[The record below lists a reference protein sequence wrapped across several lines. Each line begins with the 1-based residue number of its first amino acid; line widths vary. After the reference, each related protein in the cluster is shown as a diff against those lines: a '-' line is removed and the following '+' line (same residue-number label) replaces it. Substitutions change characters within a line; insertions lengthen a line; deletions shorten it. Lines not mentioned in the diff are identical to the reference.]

1 MGKNIAQKKRKAF
14 QMRIARHT
22 LTDIAKKLKVAK
34 NTLSKWESGYID
46 AKGRRYRGW
55 KEELQRL
62 WQEQDDEDLKCGL
75 MVKKERLKAY
85 DKLARMAIEKVEKQ
99 FPSIKAKTPADAK
112 ALLSEIRELCRL
124 IAVEKGEY
132 PASGGNQTLIAV
144 KTDISLSELQK
155 RYKNAQGNSE
165 EESD

>member
-1 MGKNIAQKKRKAF
+1 MAQKKRKAF
-14 QMRIARHT
+14 QLRIARHT
-22 LTDIAKKLKVAK
+22 MADVARQLDITGR
-34 NTLSKWESGYID
+34 TLRRWENGYID
-46 AKGRRYRGW
+46 AKGRRYKGW

-62 WQEQDDEDLKCGL
+62 WQEQDDEELKCGL

-85 DKLARMAIEKVEKQ
+85 DKLARMAIEKVENQ

-132 PASGGNQTLIAV
+132 PQSGGNQTLIAV

-155 RYKNAQGNSE
+155 RYKNAQRNSE